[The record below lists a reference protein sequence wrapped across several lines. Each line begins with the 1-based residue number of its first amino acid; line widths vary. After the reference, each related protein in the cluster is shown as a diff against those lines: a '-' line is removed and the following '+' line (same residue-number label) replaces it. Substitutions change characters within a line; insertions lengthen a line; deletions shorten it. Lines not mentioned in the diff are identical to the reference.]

1 MGVTSISTGGA
12 RPSQKAARSS
22 PSVMGRLQ
30 TQFPARGALSL
41 SGFLF
46 SGNIGTPSSDRN
58 GYWLVGCPSQVATA
72 TARCGSST
80 PLCGRTGV
88 FIGIEPRV
96 VRRPVHAAYR
106 QLVMVHDSDAI

>member
-41 SGFLF
+41 SGLLF
-46 SGNIGTPSSDRN
+46 SGNIGNRAGSGILIIARGKVRHLRTETAIDLL
-58 GYWLVGCPSQVATA
+58 GAPSQVATA
-72 TARCGSST
+72 TARCGSSA

-88 FIGIEPRV
+88 FIGI
-96 VRRPVHAAYR
+96 
-106 QLVMVHDSDAI
+106 